1 MKKVVYSSEMEQA
14 LKDDVEVVYTGG
26 GIYLAV
32 TQIGDTL
39 AVVTNDFA
47 SCISYYHYMSDWN
60 EMFMPENMID
70 SKGIDEMDAM
80 DRAVYSELI
89 AALKHEGVKLY
100 YDGDGWI

>member
-1 MKKVVYSSEMEQA
+1 MKKVVYSSEMEQT

-32 TQIGDTL
+32 TQIGDTW
-39 AVVTNDFA
+39 AVVTNDF
-47 SCISYYHYMSDWN
+47 STCISYYEYLPDLDRAL
-60 EMFMPENMID
+60 ENMID

-80 DRAVYSELI
+80 DKAVYSELI

-100 YDGDGWI
+100 YDGKGWI